1 MYVLNMVV
9 FQSSFFYTIAQ
20 CYNAFDLIQS
30 VNFSESLG
38 FGPFILLLWECFFP
52 ETPCLIAQV
61 DVVPPVNDQ
70 VLLVPENTWRRLP
83 ARGHAH
89 YSQWVALLERTH
101 RLKSNFHFSY
111 NIVNRILNIKY
122 QILNIKY

>member
-1 MYVLNMVV
+1 MILYKVSLKEV
-9 FQSSFFYTIAQ
+9 FS
-20 CYNAFDLIQS
+20 
-30 VNFSESLG
+30 
-38 FGPFILLLWECFFP
+38 
-52 ETPCLIAQV
+52 ETPCSIAQV

-101 RLKSNFHFSY
+101 RLKIIIIDYKYNYDYNYYSY
-111 NIVNRILNIKY
+111 N
-122 QILNIKY
+122 